1 MIVHACIYLLAGGA
15 LSGFLFGIGWVLTL
29 LLQGEPIAAQ
39 FTTAWLSTFSGILVG
54 ASGYGLLFFVTRERH
69 RIGPALLNVFDVP
82 TEYQPEFTHRLST
95 IQNWSLRGYVTA
107 LLTLIGGIVLVR
119 AGIPL
124 NGFAHWYLTAAVISY
139 YLIGAYM
146 LMIFVA
152 ILSLFAYVDDH
163 ASPAAAH
170 RLSLRVPLRSIEI
183 KTIDAYLIISSLLGL
198 LAIYHAFRTTL
209 TAFAGAPRP
218 YYELMILPLFFFVPA
233 TLVFS
238 FYPRYVLREVWDS
251 DTYMKLEQLERLVPD
266 SLLDGDGDPKARLE
280 LRKLLIEIKAKVAEE
295 RKSVPLLTLKDAPTL
310 TLAAFTVIQFVV
322 QKDPVLVNFFKSIFK
337 L

>member
-1 MIVHACIYLLAGGA
+1 LIVHACIYLLAGGA

-29 LLQGEPIAAQ
+29 LLQGEAMAAQ

-54 ASGYGLLFFVTRERH
+54 ASGYGLLFFVARERH
-69 RIGPALLNVFDVP
+69 RLGLALLNVFDVP
-82 TEYQPEFTHRLST
+82 VECQPDFMHRLSL
-95 IQNWSLRGYVTA
+95 IRAWSLRSYVTA

-124 NGFAHWYLTAAVISY
+124 KGFAHWYLTAAVVSY

-152 ILSLFAYVDDH
+152 ILGIFVYVDEH
-163 ASPAAAH
+163 SMPGAAH
-170 RLSLRVPLRSIEI
+170 RFSLRPPLRSIEI

-198 LAIYHAFRTTL
+198 LAVYHAFRTTL
-209 TAFAGAPRP
+209 IAFADAPRP
-218 YYELMILPLFFFVPA
+218 YYELMVLPLFFFVPA
-233 TLVFS
+233 TLIFS
-238 FYPRYVLREVWDS
+238 FYPRYVLREVWDA
-251 DTYMKLEQLERLVPD
+251 DTYVLLERIAPD
-266 SLLDGDGDPKARLE
+266 SWLDGNNDPKALLE
-280 LRKLLIEIKAKVAEE
+280 LRKLLMEVKAKAAEE
-295 RKSVPLLTLKDAPTL
+295 RKSVPLLTLKDAPAL

-337 L
+337 M